1 LRRWLDPDENATFL
15 TGRIIGLRPGEH
27 ALHIHEGGDCSSPK
41 APGARQGMAEVKM
54 VLSPLLLE
62 GGRYNILGRSIVGQA
77 GRDDLV
83 GQPAGG
89 AGDPVACGVIR
100 AEVP

>member
-1 LRRWLDPDENATFL
+1 
-15 TGRIIGLRPGEH
+15 
-27 ALHIHEGGDCSSPK
+27 
-41 APGARQGMAEVKM
+41 M